1 MKSILILCTGNSCR
15 SQMADGWLTHMLSS
29 KDFNIYS
36 AGTHPEKVNPHAIS
50 VMQDFDVDI
59 SKNTSNDVNEYKD
72 IKFDYVITV
81 CDNAQELCPVFPNS
95 NIIHKSFPDP
105 AKAEGSDD
113 ELYKVYK
120 DVALDLR
127 QYLSTLFKKYL

>member
-1 MKSILILCTGNSCR
+1 MFIFYCTHS
-15 SQMADGWLTHMLSS
+15 T
-29 KDFNIYS
+29 
-36 AGTHPEKVNPHAIS
+36 T
-50 VMQDFDVDI
+50 I
-59 SKNTSNDVNEYKD
+59 SKNTTNDVNEYKD
-72 IKFDYVITV
+72 IEFDYVITV

-105 AKAEGSDD
+105 AKAKGSDD